1 MVARLPVGKIDR
13 REKAWTRNP
22 GLRFLAPA
30 WVADDGAFHDV
41 SASFDANVVCH
52 PIPSAKLSNHLEHR
66 TSGSVTNDT
75 RVVGAAHAASSHK
88 AHVRNWLFQAPPA
101 I

>member
-1 MVARLPVGKIDR
+1 MPFGHVVCGFAVTTQCRAAVQHKVARLPVGKIDR

-30 WVADDGAFHDV
+30 WAADDGAFHDV

-52 PIPSAKLSNHLEHR
+52 PSSSAKLSNHLGHR
-66 TSGSVTNDT
+66 TSEV
-75 RVVGAAHAASSHK
+75 
-88 AHVRNWLFQAPPA
+88 
-101 I
+101 